1 MRFRVVCMGLLAM
14 CCKNSPADSGGDKW
28 WLLDD
33 LGDEGESGDFD
44 EDDNDDDDEGD
55 WDEGTIF
62 WGELF
67 LDGDGQVEEGAVG
80 LYTAE
85 DESLL
90 CEVEYVVTTA
100 TAVDDCT
107 ACAFAFALE
116 IGEEDFAEG
125 DCDGLGLTGRTG
137 TTMRLGQSGSEL
149 LHDDGSGWEARGE
162 SGLGG
167 SDWFFEMSV
176 ED

>member
-1 MRFRVVCMGLLAM
+1 MKIRMWWLGLLAVG
-14 CCKNSPADSGGDKW
+14 CKSGPEIDNSDKW

-33 LGDEGESGDFD
+33 LGDEGGDFD
-44 EDDNDDDDEGD
+44 EDGEDDEDGD

-67 LDGDGQVEEGAVG
+67 LDADGLVEEGAVG

-85 DESLL
+85 EASLL

-100 TAVDDCT
+100 AAVDDCT
-107 ACAFAFALE
+107 ECSFAFAIE
-116 IGEEDFAEG
+116 VGEEDFSEG

-137 TTMRLGQSGSEL
+137 TTMRVGQSGSEL
-149 LHDDGSGWEARGE
+149 LHDDGSGWVARGE
-162 SGLGG
+162 SGLEG
-167 SDWFFEMSV
+167 SDWFFEMTL
-176 ED
+176 EQ